1 VSNAVAGGVTGASV
15 QAGAIHGGV
24 HVHHGVPPAAP
35 AIPRQLRP
43 APPYFTD
50 RRTELAELDR
60 IAGGEPQRSGPA
72 LAVLHGPGGVG
83 KSALA
88 LHWLHG
94 AADRY
99 PDGQLYVDLGLES
112 TAGPLLSSVL
122 GRFLRA
128 LGIVGE
134 RVPADLGE
142 AAALFRSVT
151 ADRRIAVLIDNA
163 ASAAQVR
170 TLLPASPLSMV
181 VVATRWRLGGLVM
194 DGAKFMELV
203 PLGVRAGTE
212 LLTRTLG
219 DSRVSGELDAVERLV
234 ELCGGLPIALSIAG
248 ARLATRPRWPVARV
262 VRDLADE
269 QRRLSALSVEE
280 EMSVHGVFDLSY
292 AGLSDVVSRAYRWL
306 GLHPGPDFRVGAAAA
321 ALQAADE
328 DASDLLETL
337 VDASLLD
344 VTETERYYFHDLIRL
359 HARQRAETED
369 PPGTR
374 TDVVQRIVEHYLS
387 SAVLVECEVTPLGWR
402 LGPPCPRREGPA
414 GAGSTGV
421 AALDGLESELPN
433 LMAALRTAFEHHF
446 DELVWQLGEAMWS
459 LFLYRKHFPDWILA
473 YQLGIEAAGRSGNH
487 AARSRMHHHLG
498 FAFHNLGRADEAAH
512 QGDAALAA
520 ARAAGQTRT
529 ESEALNLIGMA
540 NRARGRYDEAIAV
553 LRQAVHLDRRAGL
566 LRNESLGRRRLG
578 QALGGAG
585 RIDEAVDELRLARQ
599 QAAAL
604 PDAHVE
610 ANTTVWLADALTRA
624 GRAAEALDL
633 AAEAWATLRESGSN
647 QYRAHVLMIW
657 GEAAERLDDLTTARD
672 RLTQARNLFRDLGLP
687 HVARAQ
693 GLLDRVEARL
703 FGSS

>member
-1 VSNAVAGGVTGASV
+1 
-15 QAGAIHGGV
+15 
-24 HVHHGVPPAAP
+24 
-35 AIPRQLRP
+35 LRP

-50 RRTELAELDR
+50 RRAELAELDR
-60 IAGGEPQRSGPA
+60 IASDEPERSGPS
-72 LAVLHGPGGVG
+72 LAVIHGPGGVG

-88 LHWLHG
+88 LRWLHG
-94 AADRY
+94 AADQY

-128 LGIVGE
+128 LGMAGE

-151 ADRRIAVLIDNA
+151 ADRRIAVLVDNA
-163 ASAAQVR
+163 ASATQVR
-170 TLLPASPLSMV
+170 TLLPASPLSLV

-212 LLTRTLG
+212 MLTRTLG
-219 DSRVSGELDAVERLV
+219 DSRVSGELDDVERLV

-280 EMSVHGVFDLSY
+280 EISVHGVFDLSY
-292 AGLSDVVSRAYRWL
+292 EGLSDVVSRAYRWL

-321 ALQAADE
+321 ALETPDE
-328 DASDLLETL
+328 DASELLETL
-337 VDASLLD
+337 VDASLLH

-359 HARQRAETED
+359 HARQRAEDKD
-369 PPGTR
+369 PPETR
-374 TDVVQRIVEHYLS
+374 TGVVQRIVEHYLS
-387 SAVLVECEVTPLGWR
+387 SAVLAECVVSPLGWR

-414 GAGSTGV
+414 GADGTGV
-421 AALDGLESELPN
+421 AAALNGLESELPN
-433 LMAALRTAFEHHF
+433 LMAALRAAVDHHF
-446 DELVWQLGEAMWS
+446 DELVWQLSEAMWS

-473 YQLGIEAAGRSGNH
+473 YQLGSKAAGRSGNH

-498 FAFHNLGRADEAAH
+498 FAYHNLGRAEDAVR

-520 ARAAGQTRT
+520 AQTAGQSRM

-540 NRARGRYDEAIAV
+540 NRACGRYDEAIDV
-553 LRQAVHLDRRAGL
+553 LRRAVTLDSRAGL

-578 QALGGAG
+578 QALGAAG
-585 RIDEAVDELRLARQ
+585 RIDEAVDELSLARQ

-633 AAEAWATLRESGSN
+633 ATEAWATLRESGSN

-687 HVARAQ
+687 HVARVQ

-703 FGSS
+703 SGSS